1 MSYKSSRVAAGLV
14 LSSAMGICAGTAA
27 VETAAA
33 DIISTVGLTVVT
45 APSLVTADFIVN
57 SGGSLPQQL
66 IFAEQQNVMLVN
78 PLIMDTGVIPAGTL
92 VSSYFFAVNDNIGA
106 IVDTSATFS
115 TPVLGITYQDSDHLF
130 LLNPN
135 FNLGNFLGVPGTTYS
150 FTNCAS
156 CGFEVAP
163 HPNLDTASF
172 AGNSAFFHTS
182 YSNPGDFARII
193 TAAAHVPGPIVGA
206 GLPGLILAGGGLLG
220 WWRLRQKKTLAI
232 DE

>member
-57 SGGSLPQQL
+57 SGGSLPQEL
-66 IFAEQQNVMLVN
+66 IFAEQQNVMLAN

-92 VSSYFFAVNDNIGA
+92 VSSYFLAVNDNVGTN
-106 IVDTSATFS
+106 VNTTVTFS
-115 TPVLGITYQDSDHLF
+115 TPVLGITYQDIYNAPI
-130 LLNPN
+130 LNPN
-135 FNLGNFLGVPGTTYS
+135 FNLSNFLGALGTTYS
-150 FTNCAS
+150 YTGCQF
-156 CGFEVAP
+156 CGFEITP
-163 HPNLDTASF
+163 NLNLDTAGFS
-172 AGNSAFFHTS
+172 GNTAFFYTD

-193 TAAAHVPGPIVGA
+193 TAAAHVPGPIVGT

-220 WWRLRQKKTLAI
+220 WWRRRQRTG
-232 DE
+232 